1 MNAWKHIWIL
11 TKFLTKTRIVSER
24 KKERRKREL
33 GEKRSRDRNGKER
46 KQKCVCARMVACV
59 GMWVPMGVRVFHLFR
74 ANDWGVG
81 YQRIM
86 DPWIGNQVCLK
97 LTQILKQKN
106 TSAVFILCDIVR
118 IVNHAASF
126 TGWYFQL
133 KWIFMKHCGDEVIS
147 QVKHFATIE
156 AKYC

>member
-1 MNAWKHIWIL
+1 M
-11 TKFLTKTRIVSER
+11 SER

-46 KQKCVCARMVACV
+46 KQKSVCANGCV
-59 GMWVPMGVRVFHLFR
+59 WVCECMSMSVNVFHLLR

-97 LTQILKQKN
+97 LTQILKKN

-118 IVNHAASF
+118 IVNHAALF
-126 TGWYFQL
+126 TG
-133 KWIFMKHCGDEVIS
+133 
-147 QVKHFATIE
+147 
-156 AKYC
+156 